1 MTTVAMLL
9 HNSSPVWRFS
19 KNGVETRS
27 SADLSNFAGTFLVRP
42 DRVRSLTENEFA
54 RAIGQFFFVALSEEL
69 KTRRLY
75 PDRVAI
81 RSSIDKKAGFSGGAK
96 MRIELDVA
104 VQGASATQ
112 NHFIDAVLAARKTCL
127 ATPTPEVKLRLT
139 AQLELGT

>member
-1 MTTVAMLL
+1 MCAIY
-9 HNSSPVWRFS
+9 NSSPAWRFS
-19 KNGVETRS
+19 ANRVETRS
-27 SADLSNFAGTFLVRP
+27 SAVSSFAGTLLVGLDHESP
-42 DRVRSLTENEFA
+42 VMNSDFA

-96 MRIELDVA
+96 MHIELDVA

-112 NHFIDAVLAARKTCL
+112 NQFIDAVLAARKTCL